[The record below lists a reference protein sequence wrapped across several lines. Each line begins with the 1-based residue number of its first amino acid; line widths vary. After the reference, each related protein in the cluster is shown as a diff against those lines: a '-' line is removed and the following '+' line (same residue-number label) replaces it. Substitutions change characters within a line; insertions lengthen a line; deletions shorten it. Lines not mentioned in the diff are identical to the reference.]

1 MTDST
6 SALSY
11 DSLKQYI
18 REIPDYPKPGILFY
32 DITTL
37 IKEKLGLARVIDG
50 MTEHFINKKVD
61 LVVGMEARGF
71 IFGPAVAYRLNAG
84 FIPIRKPRKLPGET
98 VKHTYKLEYGE
109 DTLEIHKD
117 AIQKAQRVLIVD
129 DLLATGGTAVAA
141 TELVKQLGGDICGV
155 AFVIELD
162 FLNGRAKLAGQDVFS
177 LLHYDK

>member
-1 MTDST
+1 M
-6 SALSY
+6 SY
-11 DSLKQYI
+11 DGLKEYI

-37 IKEKLGLARVIDG
+37 IKEKAGLAKVIDG
-50 MTEHFINKKVD
+50 ISEHFINYKVD

-117 AIQKAQRVLIVD
+117 AIQKAQRVLSGGRSARD
-129 DLLATGGTAVAA
+129 RRNRGRGDGTGETARRI
-141 TELVKQLGGDICGV
+141 GMRRSG
-155 AFVIELD
+155 
-162 FLNGRAKLAGQDVFS
+162 S
-177 LLHYDK
+177 

>member
-1 MTDST
+1 MAESKP
-6 SALSY
+6 AASY
-11 DSLKQYI
+11 ESLKQYI

-37 IKEKLGLARVIDG
+37 IKEKAGLAQVIDG
-50 MTEHFINKKVD
+50 VAEHFINYKVD

-71 IFGPAVAYRLNAG
+71 IFGPAVAYRLKAG

-117 AIQKAQRVLIVD
+117 AIQNAQRVLVVD

-141 TELVKQLGGDICGV
+141 TELVKQLGGKVCGIG
-155 AFVIELD
+155 FVIELD
-162 FLNGRAKLAGQDVFS
+162 FLNGRDRLKDYDVFS

>member
-1 MTDST
+1 MSETN
-6 SALSY
+6 AAIRH

-37 IKEKLGLARVIDG
+37 IKEKAGLARVIDG
-50 MTEHFINKKVD
+50 ITEHYINKDID

-117 AIQKAQRVLIVD
+117 AIREHQRVLVVD

-141 TELVKQLGGDICGV
+141 TELVKQLGGKICGIG
-155 AFVIELD
+155 FVIELD
-162 FLNGRAKLAGQDVFS
+162 FLNGREKLKDFDVFS

>member
-1 MTDST
+1 MADRT
-6 SALSY
+6 AVSY
-11 DSLKQYI
+11 DGLKEYI
-18 REIPDYPKPGILFY
+18 REISDYPKPGILFY

-37 IKEKLGLARVIDG
+37 IKEKAGLAKVIDG
-50 MTEHFINKKVD
+50 ISEHFINYKVD

-117 AIQKAQRVLIVD
+117 AIQKAQRVLVVD

-141 TELVKQLGGDICGV
+141 TELVKQLGGSVCGIG
-155 AFVIELD
+155 FVIELD
-162 FLNGRAKLAGQDVFS
+162 FLSGRDKLKDFDVFS

>member
-1 MTDST
+1 M
-6 SALSY
+6 AEFKPAMNY
-11 DSLKQYI
+11 ESLKRYI

-37 IKEKLGLARVIDG
+37 IKEKVGLARVIDG
-50 MTEHFINKKVD
+50 ITEHFINKDID

-117 AIQKAQRVLIVD
+117 AIAQHQRVLVVD

-141 TELVKQLGGDICGV
+141 TELVKQLGGKICGV
-155 AFVIELD
+155 GFVIELD
-162 FLNGRAKLAGQDVFS
+162 FLNGRDKLKDFDVFS

>member
-1 MTDST
+1 MADH
-6 SALSY
+6 AAVSY
-11 DSLKQYI
+11 DGLKEYI

-37 IKEKLGLARVIDG
+37 IKERAGLAKVIDG
-50 MTEHFINKKVD
+50 ISEHFINYKVD

-117 AIQKAQRVLIVD
+117 AIQKAQRVLVVD

-141 TELVKQLGGDICGV
+141 TELVKQLGGSVCGIG
-155 AFVIELD
+155 FVIELD
-162 FLNGRAKLAGQDVFS
+162 FLSGRDKLKDFDVFS

>member
-1 MTDST
+1 MADRT
-6 SALSY
+6 AVSY
-11 DSLKQYI
+11 DGLKEYI

-37 IKEKLGLARVIDG
+37 IKEKAGLAKVIDG
-50 MTEHFINKKVD
+50 ISEHFINYKVD

-98 VKHTYKLEYGE
+98 VKQTYKLEYGE

-117 AIQKAQRVLIVD
+117 AIQKAQRVLVVD

-141 TELVKQLGGDICGV
+141 TELVKQLGGSVCGIG
-155 AFVIELD
+155 FVIELD
-162 FLNGRAKLAGQDVFS
+162 FLSGRDKLKDFDVFS

>member
-1 MTDST
+1 MAETKP
-6 SALSY
+6 AVSY
-11 DSLKQYI
+11 DALKEYI

-37 IKEKLGLARVIDG
+37 IKEKAGLAKVIDG
-50 MTEHFINKKVD
+50 IAEHFIDYKVD

-117 AIQKAQRVLIVD
+117 AIEKAQRILVVD

-141 TELVKQLGGDICGV
+141 TELVKQLGGTVCGIG
-155 AFVIELD
+155 FVIELD
-162 FLNGRAKLAGQDVFS
+162 FLKGSEKLKEFDVFS

>member
-1 MTDST
+1 MADST
-6 SALSY
+6 LAESY

-18 REIPDYPKPGILFY
+18 REIQDYPKPGILFY

-37 IKEKLGLARVIDG
+37 IKEKAGLAKVIDG
-50 MTEHFINKKVD
+50 IAEHFINYKVD

-117 AIQKAQRVLIVD
+117 AIQKAQRVLVVD

-141 TELVKQLGGDICGV
+141 TELVKQLGGSICGIG
-155 AFVIELD
+155 FVIELD
-162 FLNGRAKLAGQDVFS
+162 FLNGRDKLKDHDVFS

>member
-1 MTDST
+1 MAETT
-6 SALSY
+6 PTVSY
-11 DSLKQYI
+11 ESLKQYI

-50 MTEHFINKKVD
+50 ITEHYIDKNID

-117 AIQKAQRVLIVD
+117 AIQEAQRVLVVD
-129 DLLATGGTAVAA
+129 DLLATGGTALAA
-141 TELVKQLGGDICGV
+141 TELVKQLGGDICGIS
-155 AFVIELD
+155 FVIELD
-162 FLNGRAKLAGQDVFS
+162 FLNGRDKLKGLDVFS

>member
-1 MTDST
+1 MADSK
-6 SALSY
+6 AAMSY
-11 DSLKQYI
+11 ESLKRYV

-50 MTEHFINKKVD
+50 ITEHYIHKKVD

-117 AIQKAQRVLIVD
+117 AIQKSQRVLIVD

-141 TELVKQLGGDICGV
+141 TELVKQLGGQICGV

-162 FLNGRAKLAGQDVFS
+162 FLNGREKLKDYDVFS
-177 LLHYDK
+177 LLRYDK